1 MDERIAQLEQR
12 LVAVEAGTHSFAV
25 ELALATY
32 SPLERRVLNKITDTA
47 DIVEVDGKAAYLVI
61 PSTPELLDDLAAVGA
76 QFVDLDDSEDIEP
89 ENEHGETPGG
99 SADLEPGHDNE
110 ATAAGFPNPTF

>member
-99 SADLEPGHDNE
+99 ERRLG
-110 ATAAGFPNPTF
+110 AGPRQRGNSGRLP